1 MAATYTYA
9 VRYEAEALC
18 RTPLRTGGTDGDPQS
33 VLRDGD
39 GTALYQGSSLAG
51 ALRGWLAAGDASLA
65 ERLFGSQRAAGH
77 LMVSDGVFAPDT
89 ESRLRPRL
97 RIDGA
102 TGSAARG
109 GKFDVA
115 QLDAGSRFRF
125 SLTWL
130 GAEHCPEEIQA
141 VEQMLAALDGGV
153 IRLGAQKSSG
163 FGRVALTVR
172 KSTYDLTDP
181 ADRAAWLRE
190 DREGQPLKLPEISG
204 AGRVTFTV
212 SGRADSLLVKA
223 GAPLAALDQQGKAF
237 QYTPNLTEGGRPVVP
252 GSSVKGAVR
261 SRAAMIAELL
271 GLPEAFTEDLF
282 GRMSAQDDNGKPG
295 RVYFED
301 AALEQVKK
309 AQISRIRINRVTG
322 GVIRSALFH
331 EEPLSCGVTLRITAP
346 EEAAGCGLLLYALRD
361 LGLGL
366 YGLGS
371 GGAVGRGY
379 LAVREIG
386 VTLPDGRT
394 AKLLFDHARTCTA
407 EDPHGVLKAWMDAL
421 EEVRS

>member
-33 VLRDGD
+33 VLRTGD

-51 ALRGWLAAGDASLA
+51 ALRGWLAAGNASLA

-130 GAEHCPEEIQA
+130 GAERCPEEIQA
-141 VEQMLAALDGGV
+141 VEQMLTALDGGV

-204 AGRVTFTV
+204 AGRVAFTV

-223 GAPLAALDQQGKAF
+223 GAPLTALDQQGKAF

-261 SRAAMIAELL
+261 SRAAMIAELDAL
-271 GLPEAFTEDLF
+271 YTALKTGDTSGYLDEYRRRCVTIGREVQLLWQDTKEKVTALDVDEEFGLIVRRE
-282 GRMSAQDDNGKPG
+282 NGTVETV
-295 RVYFED
+295 R
-301 AALEQVKK
+301 
-309 AQISRIRINRVTG
+309 TG
-322 GVIRSALFH
+322 EVSVR
-331 EEPLSCGVTLRITAP
+331 
-346 EEAAGCGLLLYALRD
+346 
-361 LGLGL
+361 GL
-366 YGLGS
+366 YGY
-371 GGAVGRGY
+371 V
-379 LAVREIG
+379 E
-386 VTLPDGRT
+386 
-394 AKLLFDHARTCTA
+394 
-407 EDPHGVLKAWMDAL
+407 
-421 EEVRS
+421 